1 MWSLIQKLKIPLRN
15 RLNSEELKSQVY
27 VDQLVTVISVAKQ
40 QTERNCNIAAF
51 SKQRECIDI
60 AYNSCPSC
68 PSTSATGCCRQMMPP
83 LAQCDK
89 FQPSYV
95 INAYLCLAMLHAC
108 TLECQHMMLCVWRW
122 IPTKA
127 ERQWPTGEDHQAA
140 LATSG
145 STRSRRMPTLY
156 CYCMRWRSEF
166 AMGHG
171 AAQRFTGT
179 IGQRRRRWWWCSNA
193 LELGSLM
200 TVSLRVSYWV
210 CRWKNFENRSTF
222 AKVMGN

>member
-1 MWSLIQKLKIPLRN
+1 MLMHLWMWSLIQKLKIPLRN

-51 SKQRECIDI
+51 SKQRECINI

-68 PSTSATGCCRQMMPP
+68 PSTLATGCCRQMMPP

-127 ERQWPTGEDHQAA
+127 ESQWPTGEDHQAA

-145 STRSRRMPTLY
+145 STRSRRMPTPYRYL
-156 CYCMRWRSEF
+156 RRGDLRSPGPRND
-166 AMGHG
+166 ASVIDSNHG
-171 AAQRFTGT
+171 PIYLIPFPRQTAILVQNYT
-179 IGQRRRRWWWCSNA
+179 IVSGAWKTWCA
-193 LELGSLM
+193 PIELQ
-200 TVSLRVSYWV
+200 
-210 CRWKNFENRSTF
+210 
-222 AKVMGN
+222 